1 MSGEHDC
8 LTALPERS
16 QDRFEDRAIVD
27 VRRAVDGR
35 EDVFSWRET
44 QSGSD
49 VPLARLLRARE
60 GDIIHYVPDK
70 VDPPFDP
77 FPCEVINRGLRR
89 TEEQGRK
96 MVRDNP
102 VQLLRH
108 LSIEAPQARLDMAH
122 GAVELRRGQSARQ
135 R

>member
-35 EDVFSWRET
+35 EDVLLRRKT

-60 GDIIHYVPDK
+60 GDIVHYVPDK

-77 FPCEVINRGLRR
+77 LLSEVIDRGLRR

-96 MVRDNP
+96 MVRDDP

-108 LSIEAPQARLDMAH
+108 RSIEAPQARLDMTH
-122 GAVELRRGQSARQ
+122 GAMELRRGQ
-135 R
+135 